1 MTRTDSMGKEIP
13 FPGVME
19 ELYRPEA
26 LLNLGGSVV
35 VEECTLDSCLPWGKQ
50 LCTVSAR
57 QEEEVQEA
65 SLQRMTPRTC

>member
-1 MTRTDSMGKEIP
+1 MRKEIP

-35 VEECTLDSCLPWGKQ
+35 VEECTLDSHLPWGKQ
-50 LCTVSAR
+50 LCTVSGR
-57 QEEEVQEA
+57 EEVQES

>member
-1 MTRTDSMGKEIP
+1 MTRTDSMGNEIP
-13 FPGVME
+13 FLGVME

>member
-1 MTRTDSMGKEIP
+1 MGKEIP

-35 VEECTLDSCLPWGKQ
+35 VEECTLDSCLPGGNSCALSQQDKRKRYRS
-50 LCTVSAR
+50 LVSR
-57 QEEEVQEA
+57 E
-65 SLQRMTPRTC
+65 

>member
-1 MTRTDSMGKEIP
+1 MGNEIP
-13 FPGVME
+13 FLGVME

-26 LLNLGGSVV
+26 LLNFGCCVA

-57 QEEEVQEA
+57 QEEEVQEHYPFIVVCNYTL
-65 SLQRMTPRTC
+65 SLFI

>member
-1 MTRTDSMGKEIP
+1 MGKEIP

-35 VEECTLDSCLPWGKQ
+35 VEECTLDSSLPWGKQ
-50 LCTVSAR
+50 LCTVSGT
-57 QEEEVQEA
+57 QEEEVQEHYPFIVVCNYTL
-65 SLQRMTPRTC
+65 SLFI

>member
-1 MTRTDSMGKEIP
+1 MGNEIP
-13 FPGVME
+13 FLGVME

-35 VEECTLDSCLPWGKQ
+35 VEECTLDSSLPWGKQ
-50 LCTVSAR
+50 LCTVSGT
-57 QEEEVQEA
+57 QEEEVQES